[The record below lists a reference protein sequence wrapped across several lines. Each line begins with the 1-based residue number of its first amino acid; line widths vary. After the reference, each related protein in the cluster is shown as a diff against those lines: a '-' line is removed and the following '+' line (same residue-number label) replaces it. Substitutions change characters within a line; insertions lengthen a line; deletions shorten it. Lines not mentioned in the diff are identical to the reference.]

1 MPLGSLT
8 IPVPASGCAGWSDRA
23 SSDQLRRQYRQ
34 RLLQRRHGLRCLHPS
49 VRAVRPLRL
58 LALDVMGSFPSLV
71 ICCRFGPSA
80 LSNVC
85 ILSRRGP
92 HGVPPVTHVPLG
104 TCTGS
109 RRSANG
115 THISRGQHM
124 SISQTVLA
132 GPPSRVVE
140 SPWRIGAEDRLG
152 RAVGVCMRASAMPA
166 PMTATPIESV
176 MMINP

>member
-71 ICCRFGPSA
+71 VCCRFGPSA

-104 TCTGS
+104 TCNGS

-140 SPWRIGAEDRLG
+140 SQKRYVVWPCG
-152 RAVGVCMRASAMPA
+152 SPNAMTLA
-166 PMTATPIESV
+166 GFTR
-176 MMINP
+176 